1 MCAVTSNT
9 GADAYDVANTFA
21 NSCTNAGS
29 DQHTDTFSDITS
41 YTLSDNLADAQ
52 ANWTK
57 TSFSAKIVKSYTC
70 PDTRTNC
77 GPITVTITHAAAVHQ
92 VIRAWGCCNTT

>member
-9 GADAYDVANTFA
+9 SANACDVANTFT
-21 NSCTNAGS
+21 NPYTNAGS
-29 DQHTDTFSDITS
+29 DQRTDTFSDIIS
-41 YTLSDNLADAQ
+41 YTCSDNLADAQ

-77 GPITVTITHAAAVHQ
+77 DPITVAITCTAAAH
-92 VIRAWGCCNTT
+92 